1 MTENLDRL
9 ARFLRDLAQA
19 LHISGM
25 PTHDLERHL
34 NGIGQRF
41 GVRVECFAV
50 LTMLTLNITDDD
62 ATQRVEMLR
71 LPPYD
76 FNMVRLIALEKLI
89 REMEGIGSLARCE
102 AQLNEIVGAP
112 PRWSG
117 ASFVFL
123 GFLLSASVA
132 VLLRG
137 GWTEILCGGAVGMLF
152 VGGHLALARVPAL
165 GPAAPVILCT
175 CLLYTSPSPR
185 D

>member
-1 MTENLDRL
+1 
-9 ARFLRDLAQA
+9 
-19 LHISGM
+19 
-25 PTHDLERHL
+25 
-34 NGIGQRF
+34 
-41 GVRVECFAV
+41 
-50 LTMLTLNITDDD
+50 
-62 ATQRVEMLR
+62 MLR

-117 ASFVFL
+117 ASSVFL

-152 VGGHLALARVPAL
+152 VGGHLALARVPRL

-175 CLLYTSPSPR
+175 VCLLYTSR
-185 D
+185 CV